1 MTTTSDPDTPR
12 SRGLSDAPHMSPVS
26 PAEDARTI
34 ALNRISWGAVLA
46 GVVVALVS
54 HLILNLIGIGI
65 GAATLEPGSSNN
77 PQAST
82 FSIGAGI
89 WFAVTGIIASLLGG
103 YAAGRLAG
111 EPKESSAGWHGL
123 TTWALTTLVLFWL
136 LTTTL
141 GSLIGGTF
149 NTLTSA
155 VGGVA
160 STAGA
165 AAQTAAEASAEP
177 GGADPVGAIQSAIQE
192 ATGGEAG
199 QSGSDAAIAAVRA
212 LVTGDPQQV
221 RSGSDRSRRG
231 DRRAAEHPD
240 RGGRSA
246 GRRVRG
252 TVPRTGGSGWRT
264 SDRSRGHG
272 RRFGATAAL
281 VGAIS
286 LLIGAVAAW
295 FGGRMGT
302 IEPTMSVPA
311 MARSL
316 GSRRGAHV
324 HATAG
329 ESVVQDQRVGSDA
342 ARQP

>member
-65 GAATLEPGSSNN
+65 GAATLEPGSGNN

-111 EPKESSAGWHGL
+111 QPKESSAGWHGL

-177 GGADPVGAIQSAIQE
+177 GGADPFGAIQSAIQE

-212 LVTGDPQQV
+212 LVTGDPAQAEAARTEAAEAIAAQRNISIEEAEVQV
-221 RSGSDRSRRG
+221 AEYEEQYRE
-231 DRRAAEHPD
+231 RAAQ
-240 RGGRSA
+240 A
-246 GRRVRG
+246 GEQATEVAD
-252 TVPRTGGSGWRT
+252 TAADSV
-264 SDRSRGHG
+264 
-272 RRFGATAAL
+272 ATAAL

-286 LLIGAVAAW
+286 LLIGAIAAW

-316 GSRRGAHV
+316 SSRRGAQV
-324 HATAG
+324 PATAS
-329 ESVVQDQRVGSDA
+329 ESVIQGQRVGSDA